1 MSMATVTS
9 KYGGKRIDD
18 LIKAAGQANVLVG
31 VLRGTGAHPK
41 VGGGQTIAEIAWW
54 NEFGTKRI
62 PERSFL
68 RSTLREHK
76 YYREELKKALRAAI
90 LDFRHKSGML
100 WLKKV
105 GAMAA
110 RDIRRRI
117 TSGPFEPNAPR
128 TIRAKSTNEAR
139 DNKQKPLI
147 DTGTLRKSIQFQIEG
162 APGA

>member
-1 MSMATVTS
+1 MGTATVTS
-9 KYGGKRIDD
+9 TYGGRRIDG
-18 LIKAAGQANVLVG
+18 LIKAAGRTNVLVG
-31 VLRGTGAHPK
+31 VLRGTGVHPK
-41 VGGGQTIAEIAWW
+41 AEGDQTIAEIAWW
-54 NEFGTKRI
+54 DEFGTKLI

-76 YYREELKKALRAAI
+76 YYREDMKKALRAAI
-90 LDFRHKSGML
+90 LDFRHKSGLL

-105 GAMAA
+105 GAIAA

-117 TSGPFEPNAPR
+117 TTGPFKPNAPR

-162 APGA
+162 ASGA